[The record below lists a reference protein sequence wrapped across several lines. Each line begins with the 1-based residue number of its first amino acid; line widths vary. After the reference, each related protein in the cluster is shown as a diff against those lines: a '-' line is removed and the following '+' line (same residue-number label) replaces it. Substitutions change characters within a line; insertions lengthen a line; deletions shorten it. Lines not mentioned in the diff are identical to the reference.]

1 MEIITGCSG
10 WSYTSWQGPFY
21 PENLDNRNWLSYY
34 SMVFD
39 YVEIDSTFYRTPA
52 KYIVQN
58 WANRTPDNFKFT
70 AKFPKVIT
78 HEKKFKNVEKELSQF
93 YEAMLPLSKKL
104 LALLIQ
110 FPPYLKITE
119 GLEALKQ
126 YDFYFD
132 DVFRFAVE
140 VRHHSWFNEL
150 AYNFFKNNNICMVWS
165 QQDRLVTPPVLTSD
179 YIYLRLIGDR
189 SIDEKDFG
197 KVQRDKTEEMQKW
210 AQEIKKVQ
218 KYDKSVLRAIISAN
232 NHYAGFGP
240 GTVNNFR
247 EIMYMSQISLEE
259 RKVTTHLEPHFDDR
273 KQEVKRKINSHNKQR
288 QSSLSEFVD
297 T

>member
-10 WSYTSWQGPFY
+10 WSYTSWQGPLY
-21 PENLDNRNWLSYY
+21 PSNLESRNWLAYY
-34 SMVFD
+34 SNIFD

-52 KYIVQN
+52 KYMVQN

-78 HEKKFKNVEKELSQF
+78 HEKKFRNVENELSQF
-93 YEAMLPLSKKL
+93 YEAMIPLKKKL

-110 FPPYLKITE
+110 LPPYLKITE

-132 DVFRFAVE
+132 DVFRYAVE

-165 QQDRLVTPPVLTSD
+165 QQDRLVTPPIVTSD
-179 YIYLRLIGDR
+179 FVYLRLIGDR

-197 KVQRDKTEEMQKW
+197 NIQRDRTEEMQKW
-210 AQEIKKVQ
+210 AQEIKNVE

-232 NHYAGFGP
+232 NHYSGFGP
-240 GTVNNFR
+240 VTVNNFR
-247 EIMYMSQISLEE
+247 QIMEMPQISLEHRNDIIISKYSYYGKSSTE
-259 RKVTTHLEPHFDDR
+259 NTDKGKENKP
-273 KQEVKRKINSHNKQR
+273 KQTSISDF
-288 QSSLSEFVD
+288 LS
-297 T
+297 